1 MIDEPDFRLFE
12 ERKWPPMKKLIL
24 ALLLCSLCAIPASAD
39 EPVLSIGDALPAM
52 DISHFL
58 QGGEVTGLDKDRVYI
73 LEFWATW

>member
-1 MIDEPDFRLFE
+1 
-12 ERKWPPMKKLIL
+12 MKNLLL
-24 ALLLCSLCAIPASAD
+24 ALLMCSFCTIPVAAD

-58 QGGEVTGLDKDRVYI
+58 QGGEVTDLDKDRVYI

>member
-1 MIDEPDFRLFE
+1 
-12 ERKWPPMKKLIL
+12 MKMLL
-24 ALLLCSLCAIPASAD
+24 VALLGMSLCGAVQAAD

>member
-1 MIDEPDFRLFE
+1 
-12 ERKWPPMKKLIL
+12 MKNLLL
-24 ALLLCSLCAIPASAD
+24 ALLTCSFCTIPVAAD

-58 QGGEVTGLDKDRVYI
+58 QGGEVAGLDKDRVYI

>member
-1 MIDEPDFRLFE
+1 
-12 ERKWPPMKKLIL
+12 MKKLIL
-24 ALLLCSLCAIPASAD
+24 ALMLCSLCAIPASAD

-58 QGGEVTGLDKDRVYI
+58 QGGAVRPLHKNHVYV

>member
-1 MIDEPDFRLFE
+1 
-12 ERKWPPMKKLIL
+12 MKSLLL
-24 ALLLCSLCAIPASAD
+24 ALLTCSFCTIPVAAD

-58 QGGEVTGLDKDRVYI
+58 QGGEVTDLDKDRVYI

>member
-1 MIDEPDFRLFE
+1 
-12 ERKWPPMKKLIL
+12 MKMLL
-24 ALLLCSLCAIPASAD
+24 VALLGMSLCGAVQAAD

-58 QGGEVTGLDKDRVYI
+58 QGGEVTGLDKNRVYI